1 MYRLLLASQ
10 SPRRQELVSSL
21 GFSFTAVSTGT
32 EELYP
37 QDLPAAEIAPY
48 LSELK
53 AREYGPLERGDL
65 LLTADTVVVQK
76 ERILEKPLDA
86 AHAQEM
92 LLLLSGS
99 SHQVYTSF
107 TLRSTDTCSTYTDRA
122 TVHFDTFSPEE
133 IQYYI
138 ARYKPFD
145 KAGSYGIQEWL
156 GMSKVTGIEGSFY
169 TIMGLPTHLVY
180 RHLSPYFP
188 LG

>member
-10 SPRRQELVSSL
+10 SPRRQELLTLL
-21 GFSFTAVSTGT
+21 GFSFTVVSSGT

-37 QDLPAAEIAPY
+37 KDLPAAQIAPF

-53 AREYGPLERGDL
+53 ALEYGGLEDGEL
-65 LLTADTVVVQK
+65 LLTADTIVVQK
-76 ERILEKPLDA
+76 DRILEKPLDRT
-86 AHAQEM
+86 HAKEM
-92 LLLLSGS
+92 LSLLSGS

-107 TLRSTDTCSTYTDRA
+107 TLRSQETCRTYTDLA
-122 TVHFDTFSPEE
+122 TVHFDTFSPKE
-133 IQYYI
+133 IEYYI
-138 ARYKPFD
+138 SRYKPFD

-156 GMSKVTGIEGSFY
+156 GMSKVTGIEGSYY

-180 RHLSPYFP
+180 SHLSPYFP